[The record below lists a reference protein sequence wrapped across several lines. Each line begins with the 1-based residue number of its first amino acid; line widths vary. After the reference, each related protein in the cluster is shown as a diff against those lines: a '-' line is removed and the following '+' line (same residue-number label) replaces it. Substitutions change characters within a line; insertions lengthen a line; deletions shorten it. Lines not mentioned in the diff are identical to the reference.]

1 MHRRHGR
8 GRGVGAQQQFE
19 MARSIVHP
27 HDSCHESREGPA
39 GSGFK
44 VVEIALKSPK
54 AI

>member
-27 HDSCHESREGPA
+27 HAREGPA

-44 VVEIALKSPK
+44 VVEMALKSPK
-54 AI
+54 AIQT